1 MYKIIKVVI
10 VDDHA
15 VVREGLR
22 QLISS
27 QPDME
32 LMGEAADSLGGLKK
46 VKELNPDIVIIDI
59 AMPRMSGL
67 ELIRLIKKA
76 SPDIRMVVLSM
87 YNKEAFV
94 HQALSFGALGY
105 VLKAAP
111 STDIIEAIRAAR
123 QGEYFLSSKIKTEV
137 IKTFLK
143 SPRGKTPMTG
153 YDLLSEREQQIFR
166 LVVEGNSTKKI
177 AEVLFLSP
185 KTIENIRGNIMK
197 KLGIH
202 DLVGLMQY
210 AIKIGII
217 DSDLWEE

>member
-1 MYKIIKVVI
+1 MQKFIKVVI

-32 LMGEAADSLGGLKK
+32 VMGEAADSLEGLKK
-46 VKELNPDIVIIDI
+46 VKEMNPDVVIIDI

-87 YNKEAFV
+87 YKKEAYV
-94 HQALSFGALGY
+94 RQALSFGALGY

-143 SPRGKTPMTG
+143 SPRGKTPMSG

-166 LVVEGNSTKKI
+166 LAVEGNSTKNI
-177 AEVLFLSP
+177 AEALYLSP

-202 DLVGLMQY
+202 DLVSLMQY
-210 AIKIGII
+210 AIKTGII